1 VKRIGESVS
10 IEASLAEV
18 WGHYFEPRG
27 WPAWVDG
34 FGSVQD
40 AEAYPERG
48 GRLRWRSIPAGRGE
62 VAERV
67 LEHEPRRVHRISFED
82 PSTAGELR
90 TTFTIEGSATRV
102 AQELDYRLKRGGAF
116 ARLADLFFIR
126 SQMRASVRRSLSRL
140 KLEVEEVV
148 AADAPQPPAV

>member
-1 VKRIGESVS
+1 MSGIAESIS

-18 WGHYFEPRG
+18 WGYYFDQRG

-34 FGSVQD
+34 FGSVQG
-40 AEAYPERG
+40 AEGYPERG
-48 GRLRWRSIPAGRGE
+48 GRLRWRSIATGRGE

-67 LEHEPRRVHRISFED
+67 LEHEPRRVHRIAFED

-90 TTFTIEGSATRV
+90 TTFTIEGPATRV
-102 AQELDYRLKRGGAF
+102 AQELDYRLKRRGPF
-116 ARLADLFFIR
+116 ARLADRFFIR

-140 KLEVEEVV
+140 KLEVEEV
-148 AADAPQPPAV
+148 AQISP